1 MKGNASEHH
10 SMDEAALFKEKL
22 DRDLYMKVQDDD
34 PGPLEVIIQTTDG
47 LKDDDKRLLNTVGGK
62 LKDNLYIINA
72 FSADLPSCSALRKL
86 ILSPRIVKVYYDSQV
101 RAI

>member
-1 MKGNASEHH
+1 
-10 SMDEAALFKEKL
+10 MDEAALFKEKL

-72 FSADLPSCSALRKL
+72 FSADLPSCAALRKL

>member
-1 MKGNASEHH
+1 
-10 SMDEAALFKEKL
+10 MDEAALFKEKL
-22 DRDLYMKVQDDD
+22 DRDLFLKIREDE

-72 FSADLPSCSALRKL
+72 FSADIPSCAALKKM